1 MISLQDLLNNETRT
15 NNELTKKYYQ
25 LMNDK
30 LVDFLENVVIDI
42 TLTGKQPQVR
52 WIILKDEYDNF
63 NSVINWMVSEMLSE
77 NENVSKMN

>member
-63 NSVINWMVSEMLSE
+63 NSVINWMVSKMLSNHE
-77 NENVSKMN
+77 DANKMN